1 MSSGRRKSSIAANPV
16 LIGAV
21 TTLVLVVLVFLAYN
35 ANNGLPFVPSYDIKV
50 EVPNAA
56 GLVKGNEVRVGGT
69 RVGVITAIAPK
80 TEPNGSVIAVLTLK
94 LNSVVEPVPDDT
106 TVMIRPRSALGLKYV
121 QLTRGPST
129 QGLSNGGTL
138 AITQARPEPVEIDEF
153 FDMFSEPTRRASQA
167 NLAWFGNAVAGRGVD
182 LNLAIQDLRPF
193 ADEIT
198 PLMRNLS
205 SDRTD
210 LAGFIQGLSQNAA
223 VVAPVAETQGQ
234 LFVNLDTTFQALAS
248 VARPYIQESISEGPA
263 TLENATTNLPK
274 LRPFLV
280 DSATLF
286 NELQPGIA
294 SLTGA
299 APDLASIVT
308 VGTPVLKRSPAF
320 NAQLATTSLA
330 VAAFSTNPSTTL
342 GVVDLTETFSVLKP
356 TLAFVT
362 PAQTTCNYLSL
373 LLRNA
378 GEISSE
384 GGSTGQAQRVTV
396 LAAPGGEFDPA
407 HVLNPN
413 VPLSPN
419 NEGVPSSAPANGGP
433 ADSDRANYLHSN
445 PYPYTAAPGQP
456 KNDCEAGRETYIPG
470 EQQIGNMTTNPGNAG
485 AFTTGDP
492 SATEPK

>member
-1 MSSGRRKSSIAANPV
+1 MSPGRRKSSIAANPV

-69 RVGVITAIAPK
+69 RVGVISVIAPK

-94 LNSVVEPVPDDT
+94 LNSIVEPVPADT

-129 QGLSNGGTL
+129 EGLPNGGTL
-138 AITQARPEPVEIDEF
+138 PISHARPDPVEIDEF

-167 NLAWFGNAVAGRGVD
+167 NLAWFGNAVSGRGVD
-182 LNLAIQDLRPF
+182 LNLAIQDIKPF
-193 ADEIT
+193 AEEIT

-210 LAGFIQGLSQNAA
+210 LTGFIQGLAQNAA

-234 LFVNLDTTFQALAS
+234 MFANLDTTFTALAS
-248 VARPYIQESISEGPA
+248 VARPYIQESIAEGPA
-263 TLENATTNLPK
+263 TLENATINLPK
-274 LRPFLV
+274 IRPFLAN
-280 DSATLF
+280 SAVLF
-286 NELQPGIA
+286 KELQPGIA
-294 SLTGA
+294 SFTAA

-308 VGTPVLKRSPAF
+308 VGTPVYLRSPAF
-320 NAQLATTSLA
+320 NAQLAVTSTA
-330 VAAFSTNPSTTL
+330 VAAFSTDPRTIL
-342 GVVDLTETFSVLKP
+342 GVDDLTETTKILGP

-362 PAQTTCNYLSL
+362 PAQTTCNYLTL
-373 LLRNA
+373 LLRNV
-378 GEISSE
+378 GQVGSE
-384 GGSTGQAQRVTV
+384 GGTTGQAQRVMV
-396 LAAPGGEFDPA
+396 MASPGGLFDPA
-407 HVLNPN
+407 NPATSA
-413 VPLSPN
+413 PMSPN
-419 NEGVPSSAPANGGP
+419 NEGVAASAPANGGP
-433 ADSDRANYLHSN
+433 PDSDEANFLHSN

-456 KNDCEAGRETYIPG
+456 AGECEAGRENYQPG
-470 EQQIGNMTTNPGNAG
+470 KVVIGNPPANEGSANAFPTG
-485 AFTTGDP
+485 AG
-492 SATEPK
+492 K